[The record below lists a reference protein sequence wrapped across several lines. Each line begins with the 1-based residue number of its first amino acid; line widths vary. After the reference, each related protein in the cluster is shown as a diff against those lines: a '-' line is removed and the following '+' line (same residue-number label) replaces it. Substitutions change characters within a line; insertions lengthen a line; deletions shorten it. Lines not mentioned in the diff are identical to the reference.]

1 MSGLN
6 RLKLLVLILFILTG
20 AALFTN
26 NAANRG
32 VHAFSAG
39 PPAGYT
45 RAPGEEPEACAEC
58 HLADGPGTGAGTIN
72 IDAPQT
78 YVPGQVYQITVTHT
92 NNDLT
97 RMRWGFQLTAL
108 DTSEERAGSLEPLD
122 GYTQV
127 LDGQGPFPER
137 PVHRAQQPG
146 TFLNQN
152 GRRELDVPLTA
163 PRTDVGAVTFYAAG
177 TTPTA
182 IRTLPAITSTS
193 PRLAHPAAL
202 SPDFSVS
209 VTPSTRI
216 VTPGGSVPTMLP
228 SRPTRLHGHSQPEPR
243 RAARYDGELQSAV
256 TQH

>member
-58 HLADGPGTGAGTIN
+58 HLADGPGTGAGTIS

-97 RMRWGFQLTAL
+97 RRRWGFQLTAL
-108 DTSEERAGSLEPLD
+108 DTSEERAGTLEPLD

-127 LDGQGPFPER
+127 LNGQGPFPDRQYIE
-137 PVHRAQQPG
+137 HTQPG
-146 TFLNQN
+146 TFFGQTGGAD
-152 GRRELDVPLTA
+152 GR
-163 PRTDVGAVTFYAAG
+163 
-177 TTPTA
+177 TPV
-182 IRTLPAITSTS
+182 L
-193 PRLAHPAAL
+193 
-202 SPDFSVS
+202 
-209 VTPSTRI
+209 
-216 VTPGGSVPTMLP
+216 
-228 SRPTRLHGHSQPEPR
+228 
-243 RAARYDGELQSAV
+243 
-256 TQH
+256 